1 MTLKT
6 TLPSD
11 DEIKKIADELDGLE
25 ETFSKSQKRVLEE
38 FGYDHSIAQNEVF
51 VPYDN
56 NWYKSPFKLVTAEQL
71 PEFLDNF
78 TEELVI
84 LVQEILNPKVS
95 FKEVIK

>member
-51 VPYDN
+51 
-56 NWYKSPFKLVTAEQL
+56 FRKLDEHVFHCDYCDQWKQTGMRVTNESAED
-71 PEFLDNF
+71 EMCEDCDENY
-78 TEELVI
+78 
-84 LVQEILNPKVS
+84 
-95 FKEVIK
+95 

>member
-51 VPYDN
+51 
-56 NWYKSPFKLVTAEQL
+56 F
-71 PEFLDNF
+71 
-78 TEELVI
+78 
-84 LVQEILNPKVS
+84 
-95 FKEVIK
+95 